1 MHFRIWSTIKIVL
14 SVTLIGCADHHS
26 KNNSDLTNLQS
37 EGANALHKLGT
48 KASKY
53 KKFLSAS
60 RDIKSQNFLRASCEI
75 KSPSL
80 NPVWGP
86 RAGIIDFLGPCLSYV
101 KAVPAKKRKRALFS
115 WTLSFHLE
123 SGPKNKFV

>member
-53 KKFLSAS
+53 KSLKFSGWSCSINDPENILLSFSAS
-60 RDIKSQNFLRASCEI
+60 YE
-75 KSPSL
+75 
-80 NPVWGP
+80 
-86 RAGIIDFLGPCLSYV
+86 
-101 KAVPAKKRKRALFS
+101 
-115 WTLSFHLE
+115 
-123 SGPKNKFV
+123 PK